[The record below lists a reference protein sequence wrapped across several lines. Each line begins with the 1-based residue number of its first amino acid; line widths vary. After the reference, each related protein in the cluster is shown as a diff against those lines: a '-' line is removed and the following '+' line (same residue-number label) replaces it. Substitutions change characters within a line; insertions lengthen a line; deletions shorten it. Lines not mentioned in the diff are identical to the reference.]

1 MTRSPMARSI
11 SYNVQEL
18 QDVSRWT
25 WKVESEGA
33 TIASGFANTEVSARV
48 TAIRAAFEA
57 QERGG
62 EPSDPD
68 SLDPQIG

>member
-1 MTRSPMARSI
+1 MTRSPMAKSI

-18 QDVSRWT
+18 QDVSGWT
-25 WKVESEGA
+25 WKVKSEGA
-33 TIASGFANTEVSARV
+33 IIASGFAKTEVSARV

-62 EPSDPD
+62 EPTDPD
-68 SLDPQIG
+68 KS